1 VKTSYLNAPTAKLEK
16 FQINSE

>member
-1 VKTSYLNAPTAKLEK
+1 VKTSYLNAPTAKLEN